1 MKRNVPIY
9 IFQIL
14 RGKLNFLPF
23 TKPFTAPFN
32 ILTNFRFQFI
42 DIDYASI
49 HEVTTTTNAMNWI
62 KLITFATA
70 NVI

>member
-1 MKRNVPIY
+1 MIKIGIKHVVRVP
-9 IFQIL
+9 L
-14 RGKLNFLPF
+14 APLTKLF
-23 TKPFTAPFN
+23 TVLFN
-32 ILTNFRFQFI
+32 IIKKFRDDCI

-49 HEVTTTTNAMNWI
+49 HEVTTTTNAINWI

>member
-14 RGKLNFLPF
+14 RGKLNFL
-23 TKPFTAPFN
+23 PFTAPFN

-62 KLITFATA
+62 KLITFAPA

>member
-1 MKRNVPIY
+1 M
-9 IFQIL
+9 
-14 RGKLNFLPF
+14 
-23 TKPFTAPFN
+23 FN
-32 ILTNFRFQFI
+32 IITNFRVDCI

-49 HEVTTTTNAMNWI
+49 HEVTTTTKVKNWI